1 MRLHSALVIA
11 GALLAGAA
19 GAQEE
24 VVRPPA
30 SLVVDG
36 VPAIPAAIA
45 ARIEPYAEFKSAAAL
60 AWVPGKREL
69 LIRRRLAD
77 TYQLH
82 RVAEPGGTPEPLT
95 DFPDA
100 VTTASFTPKTGELLL
115 FPKGE
120 GGNEQFRIFRMATGS
135 SEAIPI
141 SPAGERAGAPE
152 WSHKGD
158 RIVYT
163 TVLLDANN
171 PDRVAR
177 TFVHLADP
185 RKPESDR
192 VIAKFESGGIGG
204 FHFSHDDK
212 RLVFVEE
219 RSANDSDLWVMEIAS
234 GKKRR
239 LTRSPAEVPVYY
251 EAPHFARDG
260 KGVYVISDRGSEFRH
275 LAYVPI
281 AGGAEAPLSAH
292 LKFDVEEFAISW
304 GVKRMAFTTNEAGTL
319 VLRFL
324 DLASL
329 REVSRPALLPGVV
342 SGLHWREDSAEI
354 AFTVSSARS
363 PGDAF
368 SYDLNANKVIRWT
381 NGNGP
386 RVNTSA
392 FVEPKTIRWKSF
404 DGREITG
411 LHYPPPAKFE
421 GKRPVIIAIHGG
433 PEGQATA
440 SFIGR
445 GNYWLDELGIALIY
459 PNVRGSSGFGKTFL
473 KLDNGRLRED
483 SVKDIGALLDWI
495 KEQPDLDA
503 GKVIVTGGSYGG
515 YMTLA
520 VAARYSGRIAG
531 AMETVGISNFVT
543 FLERTE
549 SYRRDLRRVE
559 YGDERD
565 PSMRAFL
572 QEISPLTHADAMR
585 KPMLVA
591 QGRNDPRVPWTES
604 EQIVATLKKTG
615 TPVWYILAG
624 DEGHGFAKKANAD
637 FLFSASV
644 EFVRLVIPAQAGI
657 Q

>member
-1 MRLHSALVIA
+1 MMFRNCALGIASALFAVVTF
-11 GALLAGAA
+11 
-19 GAQEE
+19 AQEE
-24 VVRPPA
+24 SVRPPA
-30 SLVVDG
+30 SLVIDG

-45 ARIEPYAEFKSAAAL
+45 AKIEPYAEFKAAAAL

-69 LIRRRLAD
+69 LVRRRLAN

-82 RVAEPGGTPEPLT
+82 RVAEPGAAPQPIT

-100 VTTASFTPKTGELLL
+100 VTTASFTPKSGEFLL
-115 FPKGE
+115 FPKAE

-135 SEAIPI
+135 SDAVAI
-141 SPAGERAGAPE
+141 SPVGERAGAPE

-163 TVLLDANN
+163 TVLLDSGN

-177 TFVHLADP
+177 TFLHLADP
-185 RKPESDR
+185 RKPGSDR

-204 FHFSHDDK
+204 FRFSHDDK

-219 RSANDSDLWVMEIAS
+219 RSANDSDLWVMDIAS

-239 LTRSPAEVPVYY
+239 LTSTAGKIPVYY
-251 EAPHFARDG
+251 EGPRFARDG

-275 LAYVPI
+275 LAYVPV
-281 AGGAEAPLSAH
+281 AGGAEVPLAAN

-304 GVKRMAFTTNEAGTL
+304 GVKRLAFTTNQAGTL

-342 SGLHWREDSAEI
+342 SGLHWREESAEI

-368 SYDLNANKVIRWT
+368 SYDLNLNQVVRWT

-411 LHYPPPAKFE
+411 LHYAPPTKFE

-503 GKVIVTGGSYGG
+503 NKVIVTGGSYGG

-520 VAARYSGRIAG
+520 VAARYSDRIAG
-531 AMETVGISNFVT
+531 AMETVGISNFVS

-565 PSMRAFL
+565 ASMRAFL
-572 QEISPLTHADAMR
+572 QEISPLTHVDAMR

-604 EQIVATLKKTG
+604 EQIVATLKKAG

-637 FLFSASV
+637 FLFFASV
-644 EFVRLVIPAQAGI
+644 EFVRALLRE
-657 Q
+657 

>member
-1 MRLHSALVIA
+1 MRRLSAGVA
-11 GALLAGAA
+11 FALFAA
-19 GAQEE
+19 AAFAQEE
-24 VVRPPA
+24 SVRPPA
-30 SLVVDG
+30 SLVIDG

-45 ARIEPYAEFKSAAAL
+45 AQIEPYAEFKAAAAL

-69 LIRRRLAD
+69 LVRRRLAN

-82 RVAEPGGTPEPLT
+82 RVAEPGATPEPIT

-120 GGNEQFRIFRMATGS
+120 GGNEQFRIFRWTSGS
-135 SEAIPI
+135 GDPIPI
-141 SPAGERAGAPE
+141 SPVGERAGPPA

-171 PDRVAR
+171 PDRTAR

-185 RKPESDR
+185 RKPGSDR
-192 VIAKFESGGIGG
+192 IIARFASGGIGS
-204 FHFSHDDK
+204 FDFSHDDK

-239 LTRSPAEVPVYY
+239 LTRFPAKDPVYY
-251 EAPHFARDG
+251 EAPRFARDG
-260 KGVYVISDRGSEFRH
+260 KGVYVVSDRGSEFRH
-275 LAYVPI
+275 LAYVPV
-281 AGGAEAPLSAH
+281 AGGAEAPLTAH
-292 LKFDVEEFAISW
+292 LRFDVEEFAISW
-304 GVKRMAFTTNEAGTL
+304 GVKRIAFTTNEAGTL

-354 AFTVSSARS
+354 AFSVSSARS

-368 SYDLNANKVIRWT
+368 SYDLNLNKVVRWT

-421 GKRPVIIAIHGG
+421 GKRPVIVAIHGG

-495 KEQPDLDA
+495 KEQPELDA
-503 GKVIVTGGSYGG
+503 SKVIVSGGSYGG

-520 VAARYSGRIAG
+520 VAARYSDRLAG

-572 QEISPLTHADAMR
+572 QEISPLTHVDAMR
-585 KPMLVA
+585 KPLLVA

-604 EQIVATLKKTG
+604 EQIVAKLKKAG

-637 FLFSASV
+637 YLFFASV
-644 EFVRLVIPAQAGI
+644 QFVKARLSD
-657 Q
+657 